1 MKPAEIQ
8 EKLKKIMKAYLE
20 EGIDLENITADTDLI
35 NDLKINSM
43 HLVDIILDL
52 EDEFDIEI
60 SDDDAEQML
69 TVGKSIEVIQ
79 AQLAK

>member
-1 MKPAEIQ
+1 MKPEEIQ

>member
-1 MKPAEIQ
+1 MKQEEIT
-8 EKLKKIMKAYLE
+8 EKLKKIMSTYLD

-43 HLVDIILDL
+43 HLVDIVLDM